1 MILNNIFRNINSK
14 ENQQIGFVLHFLM
27 LVSAFLCS
35 TAAVF
40 DGYLPFGI
48 AFISGVPKK
57 YIPAAAFGSAIG
69 YLLFITKGG
78 FAYIAA
84 LFAVAAVKFILG
96 NTRLAKAPLFSGLLA
111 FSVLLVVGIIM
122 GVSYEQSLA
131 FNIGQALLAFGAAY
145 FICIAFK
152 IVPSLSYGLDI
163 AQSVAV
169 LVFSGIILLSLYRFS
184 FLGINLGR
192 TGAVLFILCAARF
205 GRSAYGAVAGS
216 VIGFMLSLF
225 DTQLYSISACFSF
238 CGLISGL
245 FSRLGNLGMVGA
257 YLTATLTS
265 ALIYNEQ
272 VGIWSLFFE
281 ALIGGGIFL
290 MLPKTFGNFLRGL
303 LSPKPKLTPPDT
315 IKGSLVMRLEF
326 AASALRDIFTT
337 VEQVAGHLKKI
348 NAPDFEKTLN
358 EIEEDV
364 CVGCSL
370 RKHCWET
377 AKEITAEDTLR
388 IWGRVRSN
396 IPKEDMPLKMNCL
409 RNERFEESV
418 SRRCNEFDS
427 RKKADNRVSE
437 IRGVIS
443 DQFSAISNMLYDIC
457 QEFRFEIQSDPK
469 AAEDIILTLKH
480 LGFHTVS
487 CVTAVDKQGR
497 LSADIHIK
505 GTSDHKINKME
516 IVKALSLACEK
527 EFDTPSVSL
536 GDDEALI
543 SISERPDFCV
553 EVGFSQIPE
562 EKGKLCGDSFKYFCD
577 GKGRFI
583 MILSDGMGTGGRAA
597 VDSAMVSG
605 LMAKMLSSGFG
616 YDCSLKIINSSMLF
630 KSTDESLATVDI
642 AAIDLFSG
650 SCVLKKAGAAP
661 TVIRRGNKIGKAES
675 SALPPGILRDVVFD
689 SATVQLGE
697 NDIVVMMSDGA
708 VTDGCEW
715 IKTLVSEFKMGTAQ
729 QLADKIAFAAKR
741 RRNDGHSDDI
751 TVLTAIIKKQPK

>member
-1 MILNNIFRNINSK
+1 MNNIFKKTGR
-14 ENQQIGFVLHFLM
+14 EEGEQIGFVLHFLM
-27 LVSAFLCS
+27 LIASFLCS
-35 TAAVF
+35 TASVF

-48 AFISGVPKK
+48 AFVSGTPKK

-69 YLLFITKGG
+69 YLFFITKGG

-84 LFAVAAVKFILG
+84 LFAVATVKFILG
-96 NTRLAKAPLFSGLLA
+96 SIRLSRTPLFSGILS
-111 FSVLLVVGIIM
+111 FFVLLVVGIVM
-122 GVSYEQSLA
+122 GVSYEQNLL
-131 FNIGQALLAFGAAY
+131 FNIGQALLAFGSSY
-145 FICIAFK
+145 FISIIFK

-163 AQSVAV
+163 GQSVAV

-184 FLGINLGR
+184 LFGVNLGR

-265 ALIYNEQ
+265 TLIYNDQ
-272 VGIWSLFFE
+272 TGIWGIFFE

-290 MLPKTFGNFLRGL
+290 LLPKSFGNFLRGI
-303 LSPKPKLTPPDT
+303 LSPKAKITPPDT

-348 NAPDFEKTLN
+348 NAPDFEKTLS

-377 AKEITAEDTLR
+377 AREITAEDALR
-388 IWGRVRSN
+388 LWGRERTHT
-396 IPKEDMPLKMNCL
+396 PKEDMPLKMNCL
-409 RNERFEESV
+409 RNERFEQSV
-418 SRRCNEFDS
+418 SKRCNEFDI

-437 IRGVIS
+437 IRGIIS
-443 DQFSAISNMLYDIC
+443 DQFSAISNMLYDLC
-457 QEFRFEIQSDPK
+457 QEFKFEIQSDPK

-487 CVTAVDKQGR
+487 CVTAIDKQGR

-527 EFDTPSVSL
+527 DFDTPSVAL

-543 SISERPDFCV
+543 SISERPNFCV
-553 EVGFSQIPE
+553 EVGFCQIPE

-605 LMAKMLSSGFG
+605 LMAKMLASGFG

-642 AAIDLFSG
+642 SAIDLFTG
-650 SCVLKKAGAAP
+650 ECVLKKAGAAP

-689 SATVQLGE
+689 SATTQLND

-708 VTDGCEW
+708 TTEGCEW
-715 IKTLVSEFKMGTAQ
+715 IKDKVTEFKIGSAQ

-741 RRNDGHSDDI
+741 RRKDGHNDDI
-751 TVLTAIIKKQPK
+751 TVLTAIIKKQTH